1 MISRIDPEKFRTLI
15 EINTLINSN
24 YGDATALL
32 THILES
38 ATKLTEG
45 EASSLLLKNEDDG
58 KLYFEISLGPKGKDI
73 KKPLLRKIIELEAKM
88 SVKEF
93 LKLL

>member
-1 MISRIDPEKFRTLI
+1 M
-15 EINTLINSN
+15 
-24 YGDATALL
+24 
-32 THILES
+32 
-38 ATKLTEG
+38 TKQRVT
-45 EASSLLLKNEDDG
+45 
-58 KLYFEISLGPKGKDI
+58 IPMHKGKDI